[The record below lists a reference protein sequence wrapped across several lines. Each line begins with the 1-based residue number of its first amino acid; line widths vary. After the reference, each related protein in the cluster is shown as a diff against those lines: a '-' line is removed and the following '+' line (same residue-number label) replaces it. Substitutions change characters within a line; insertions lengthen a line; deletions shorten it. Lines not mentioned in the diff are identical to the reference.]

1 MGGRPTCRT
10 ARPRRRVR
18 FTLVRRHWRRPTK
31 KASRSAY
38 KASGLTHRSGG
49 GNPAALFFR
58 LLLIFEATRDR
69 RLFLVVATC
78 AVVVHLGA
86 LWNQFALDDVTNRGR
101 ESARAIAQRRLARV
115 RGPILARQSGRTRVS
130 SPSWRVVGPT
140 ITVRAD
146 G

>member
-1 MGGRPTCRT
+1 M
-10 ARPRRRVR
+10 
-18 FTLVRRHWRRPTK
+18 
-31 KASRSAY
+31 
-38 KASGLTHRSGG
+38 HRSGG

-58 LLLIFEATRDR
+58 LLLTFEPMRDR
-69 RLFLVVATC
+69 RLFLVVAAC

-146 G
+146 GWTANVSHPTTTKICASYVGSTSLAPANKEGEPKCA